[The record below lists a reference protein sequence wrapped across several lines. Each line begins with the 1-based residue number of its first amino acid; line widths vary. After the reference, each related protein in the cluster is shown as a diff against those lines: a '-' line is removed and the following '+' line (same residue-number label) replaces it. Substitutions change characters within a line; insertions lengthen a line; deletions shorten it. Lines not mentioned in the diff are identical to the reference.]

1 MKKIKKNRIRDNDP
15 KISREK
21 EIYPNPIPSR
31 ELILDVMNKH
41 GVPLKKNELSKLLD
55 IAKDE

>member
-41 GVPLKKNELSKLLD
+41 GVPLKKK
-55 IAKDE
+55 